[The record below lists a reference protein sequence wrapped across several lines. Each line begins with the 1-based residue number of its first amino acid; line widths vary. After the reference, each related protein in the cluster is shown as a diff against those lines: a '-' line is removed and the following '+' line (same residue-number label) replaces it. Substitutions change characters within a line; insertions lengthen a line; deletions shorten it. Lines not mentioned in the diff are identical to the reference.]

1 MMWQTVR
8 SAISR
13 AEGDL
18 SDAHEDIKK
27 AIADIQRGIER
38 LADAQRDM
46 QCAGIELG
54 VLKKL
59 GDKHGEEH
67 EVPYPYVPVEVVRY
81 DKGR

>member
-18 SDAHEDIKK
+18 NDAHEDIKK

-46 QCAGIELG
+46 QALSWVC
-54 VLKKL
+54 
-59 GDKHGEEH
+59 
-67 EVPYPYVPVEVVRY
+67 
-81 DKGR
+81 